1 MESRADDLA
10 KLTVLDEQGN
20 RVELGSLWRERT
32 TVLVFIR
39 HFG

>member
-10 KLTVLDEQGN
+10 KLTVLDEQSK